1 MERLCRETRCFP
13 PPAACWGGRDLG
25 VRAPPLPGG
34 RTRLLER
41 VRIALLRDRVGPR
54 LLGRL
59 AVFGIFLAQRKQ
71 LLGITARAERAW
83 HAHVEGPVESHVA

>member
-1 MERLCRETRCFP
+1 V
-13 PPAACWGGRDLG
+13 G
-25 VRAPPLPGG
+25 VTWAFALRPLPGG
-34 RTRLLER
+34 GTRLLER
-41 VRIALLRDRVGPR
+41 VRIALPRDRVEPR

-71 LLGITARAERAW
+71 LLGIKARAEGAW